1 MQTALEFAP
10 TFNASEVTSPVQY
23 FAYTASI
30 DPNRLDDVAPGAQFA
45 FIAHLPEWRLVFP
58 YKNGQ
63 WDGALP
69 SARPEPGNTVWGAV
83 FELSKSELKALD
95 SIEAAEGRALTEVEI
110 MDRHGR
116 RHAVVTHLASENG
129 ATRAKPSADYLRL
142 MLQGG
147 RHWQLPAGWI
157 AGLEEHLQR
166 A

>member
-1 MQTALEFAP
+1 M
-10 TFNASEVTSPVQY
+10 QY

-30 DPNRLDDVAPGAQFA
+30 APDRLTDVAPGAEFA
-45 FIAHLPEWRLVFP
+45 YIAHLPEWRLVFP
-58 YKNGQ
+58 YQNGQ

-69 SARPEPGNTVWGAV
+69 SAQPEPGNTVWGAV
-83 FELSKSELKALD
+83 FEVTKADLSSLD
-95 SIEAAEGRALTEVEI
+95 NVETAEGRAMTEVEI

-116 RHAVVTHLASENG
+116 RHDVVTHLAQENG
-129 ATRAKPSADYLRL
+129 GTKARPSVDYLHL

-166 A
+166 D